1 MAEKL
6 SLSYSKISTYRECPL
21 KYKFHYI
28 DKLPEAPKYFFALG
42 TAMHSAMEYLYSA
55 KKDGFPSLEETQNH
69 FTKEWA
75 ANWGEKGYFAPFA
88 ELTAYAD
95 GLKTIA
101 AYYAK
106 FCQKYEPVVSTEFR
120 AEAEFD
126 GIKITGVADR
136 IDFAEG
142 GKVVIVDYKTGKQI
156 KRAPEQLMMY
166 QKLMSGNKEIL
177 AMLQARRPEVKQVE
191 VDHMLFLHL
200 KEPDF
205 EQQSFPPAS
214 KEEMQDFRVRLLK
227 TADDIKAEKFE
238 PAPGE
243 TVCRFCDYKKFC
255 PVWKDSYGENATQ
268 DELSAKIDSYGKLI
282 RQSEQQK
289 KDIISV
295 MNKLG
300 LTKCSATYFE
310 AELTKI
316 QSVDFKDKQKTVE
329 TLKSLNLLGKTLVPT
344 LSSIKKLFDSPEV
357 PAEQKQMLK
366 DLATFGEEYRLSCT
380 ETDKW

>member
-6 SLSYSKISTYRECPL
+6 SLSHSKISTYRECPL

-55 KKDGFPSLEETQNH
+55 KKDAFPSLEETQNH

-75 ANWGEKGYFAPFA
+75 ANWGEKGYFTPFA
-88 ELTAYAD
+88 ELTAYTD

-106 FCQKYEPVVSTEFR
+106 FCQKYEPIVSTEFKVT
-120 AEAEFD
+120 AEFD
-126 GIKITGVADR
+126 GISLIGIADR

-142 GKVVIVDYKTGKQI
+142 GKVVIVDYKTGKKVQ
-156 KRAPEQLMMY
+156 RAPEQLMMY

-177 AMLQARRPEVKQVE
+177 TMLQARRPEVKQVE

-205 EQQSFPPAS
+205 EQQSFPPATE
-214 KEEMQDFRVRLLK
+214 EEMKDFWARLLK
-227 TADDIKAEKFE
+227 TAGDIKAEQFE
-238 PAPGE
+238 PDPGE
-243 TVCRFCDYKKFC
+243 TKCRFCDYKKFC
-255 PVWKDSYGENATQ
+255 PVWKDSYGENATTE
-268 DELSAKIDSYGKLI
+268 ELSAEIDSYGKAL
-282 RQSEQQK
+282 RQTK
-289 KDIISV
+289 KQEKNIISV

-300 LTKCSATYFE
+300 LTKCSATDFE

-316 QSVDFKDKQKTVE
+316 QTVDFKDKEKTVE
-329 TLKSLNLLGKTLVPT
+329 TLKSLKLLGKTLVPT
-344 LSSIKKLFDSPEV
+344 LSSIKKLLDSPDV
-357 PAEQKQMLK
+357 PAEQKQLLK
-366 DLATFGEEYRLSCT
+366 DLATFGEEYKLSCT